1 MLVIFLIILCW
12 IYNLLDDDDR
22 ESLRRLG
29 EFLLLSFAQIVERLL
44 RFSVNFCLLILCFQY
59 WSPYFNFPV
68 KPDYLQLL
76 IAFTSTNLFTVDP
89 NFEFHFAGFLP
100 STTPFQVAVAH
111 SNDAEFLEYLRDYLG
126 ASLQTLSDR
135 GENLLHLAATSGC
148 LTGLR
153 FALNNG
159 VDVDAADARGFTP
172 MMSAVAEAPLPCLT
186 IILRLLKERGAA
198 VEKSTPQDETILHLA
213 VGLLKPTIQSLDR
226 VKEVV
231 EFGIENGVKAKRKN
245 AEGKTAVEL
254 ALAMR
259 DELVQSVR
267 RTVETDSR
275 YGIDSRPFLKRYQA
289 KYDLVAKLLEGANGS
304 GARGGGGGGS
314 GAPAGS
320 LSSAL
325 KFIAKGFNADT
336 STSTASSAS
345 EEEEPMDLS
354 PGAQMECSICL
365 ENQPDTA
372 LDPCGHTICQS
383 CSNELSVCPYC
394 RTLVK
399 KTLRIYR

>member
-29 EFLLLSFAQIVERLL
+29 EFLLLSFAQLVERLL

-59 WSPYFNFPV
+59 WSPYFNFPL

-89 NFEFHFAGFLP
+89 NFEFHFLGFLP
-100 STTPFQVAVAH
+100 STTPFQVAIAH
-111 SNDAEFLEYLRDYLG
+111 SNDVEFLEYLRYLG
-126 ASLQTLSDR
+126 ASLQTLSDQ

-172 MMSAVAEAPLPCLT
+172 MMSAVSEAPLPCLT

-198 VEKSTPQDETILHLA
+198 VEKSTPEDETILHLS

-245 AEGKTAVEL
+245 AEGKTAMEL

-259 DELVQSVR
+259 EELVQSVR

-289 KYDLVAKLLEGANGS
+289 KYDLVAKLLEAND
-304 GARGGGGGGS
+304 ARGS
-314 GAPAGS
+314 APAS

-325 KFIAKGFNADT
+325 KFIAKGFADT
-336 STSTASSAS
+336 TTTNAAAS
-345 EEEEPMDLS
+345 EGEEPMDLS